1 MRKTITLSDFMKIA
15 IPVITVI
22 ALVLIMSSCGTGH
35 VSCDAYGQNNIEY
48 GDISKDEAS

>member
-15 IPVITVI
+15 IPVACII
-22 ALVLIMSSCGTGH
+22 ALVLTMSSCGTGH

-48 GDISKDEAS
+48 GDISKDETS

>member
-1 MRKTITLSDFMKIA
+1 MRKMITLSDIMKIV

-35 VSCDAYGQNNIEY
+35 VSCDAYGQNDIEHGNISE
-48 GDISKDEAS
+48 DEAS